1 MIFGPRQRKAGQASD
16 PDSFDPNVE
25 SPYKT
30 KTSISRQSEIS
41 GNTLIN
47 EGVTEMAFES
57 SKNSVV
63 EQLCGTVALPK
74 MVRVRQEF
82 DHTHMEPAEI
92 PNAVWAQLERDA
104 VKQNIKPGMT
114 IAITCGSRGIANIA
128 IIVKAIVD
136 YVKAQG
142 ANPFVFPAMGSH
154 GGATPEGQL
163 EVLRSYHVTEETMG
177 CPIRA
182 TMETVYLGDTVEGS
196 PVYQD
201 KYAHEAD
208 GVILCGRIKAHTSF
222 RGPYESG
229 LLKMSVIGMGKQ
241 HGAESVHESGFQNM
255 GRVMPQFARV
265 VFDNTNIVAGVGI
278 IENAYDQTYKIAAL
292 NAAEI
297 WEQEPKL
304 LKEANRLLG
313 RIWVDKA
320 DVLVVDK
327 LGKNISGDGMDPN
340 VSGTF
345 GSPGRPRNGEPGPIL
360 AQRTVVLDLTDE
372 SHGNFDGI
380 GVADVTTKRLIDKS
394 IVDVTY
400 PNALTST
407 LVNMVKMPIFAHSDE
422 NAIKLAV
429 RVCNMIDKQHPR
441 IVRIA
446 NTMELSHIWVSEAL
460 VEEVKAHPH
469 MELDGELQDW
479 GFDENGNLW

>member
-1 MIFGPRQRKAGQASD
+1 METIT
-16 PDSFDPNVE
+16 N
-25 SPYKT
+25 
-30 KTSISRQSEIS
+30 
-41 GNTLIN
+41 LIKD
-47 EGVTEMAFES
+47 TPI
-57 SKNSVV
+57 
-63 EQLCGTVALPK
+63 PK
-74 MVRVRQEF
+74 MVRVRQNF
-82 DHTHMEPAEI
+82 DKTCIPESDIPGIILRELDRPEI
-92 PNAVWAQLERDA
+92 GGKIL
-104 VKQNIKPGMT
+104 PGQK
-114 IAITCGSRGIANIA
+114 IAITCGSRGINHNALMA
-128 IIVKAIVD
+128 RTIVD
-136 YVKAQG
+136 FVKSKG
-142 ANPFVFPAMGSH
+142 AAPYIVAAMGSH
-154 GGATPEGQL
+154 GGATAEGQL
-163 EVLRSYHVTEETMG
+163 QILKDYGITEEAMD
-177 CPIRA
+177 CPVKSS
-182 TMETVYLGDTVEGS
+182 METVQIGISGVRHQ
-196 PVYQD
+196 PVFMD
-201 KYAHEAD
+201 KNASEAD
-208 GVILCGRIKAHTSF
+208 GIILFNRIKPHTSF

-297 WEQEPKL
+297 WEQEPEL

-372 SHGNFDGI
+372 SHGNFNGI

-460 VEEVKAHPH
+460 VEEVKDHPH

>member
-1 MIFGPRQRKAGQASD
+1 METIT
-16 PDSFDPNVE
+16 N
-25 SPYKT
+25 
-30 KTSISRQSEIS
+30 
-41 GNTLIN
+41 LIKD
-47 EGVTEMAFES
+47 TPI
-57 SKNSVV
+57 
-63 EQLCGTVALPK
+63 PK
-74 MVRVRQEF
+74 MVRVRQNF
-82 DHTHMEPAEI
+82 DKTCIPESDIPGIILRELDRPEI
-92 PNAVWAQLERDA
+92 GGKIL
-104 VKQNIKPGMT
+104 PGQK
-114 IAITCGSRGIANIA
+114 IAITCGSRGINHNALMA
-128 IIVKAIVD
+128 RTIVD
-136 YVKAQG
+136 FVKSKG
-142 ANPFVFPAMGSH
+142 AAPYIVAAMGSH
-154 GGATPEGQL
+154 GGATAEGQL
-163 EVLRSYHVTEETMG
+163 QILKDYGITEEAMG
-177 CPIRA
+177 CPVKSS
-182 TMETVYLGDTVEGS
+182 METVQIGISGVRHQ
-196 PVYQD
+196 PVFMD
-201 KYAHEAD
+201 KNASEAD
-208 GVILCGRIKAHTSF
+208 GIILFNRIKPHTSF

-297 WEQEPKL
+297 WEQEPEL

-372 SHGNFDGI
+372 SHGNFNGI

-460 VEEVKAHPH
+460 VEEVKDHPH

>member
-1 MIFGPRQRKAGQASD
+1 
-16 PDSFDPNVE
+16 
-25 SPYKT
+25 
-30 KTSISRQSEIS
+30 
-41 GNTLIN
+41 
-47 EGVTEMAFES
+47 MAFES

-63 EQLCGTVALPK
+63 EQLCGTVTLPK

-82 DHTHMEPAEI
+82 DHTHMEPTDI
-92 PNAVWAQLERDA
+92 PNTVWAQLDRDA

-128 IIVKAIVD
+128 IILRAIVD
-136 YVKAQG
+136 YVKARG
-142 ANPFVFPAMGSH
+142 GDPFVFPAMGSH
-154 GGATPEGQL
+154 GGATAEGQL
-163 EVLRSYHVTEETMG
+163 DVLKSYNVTEETMG
-177 CPIRA
+177 CPIKA
-182 TMETVYLGDTVEGS
+182 SMETVYLGDTVEGS

-201 KYAHEAD
+201 KHAHEAD

-241 HGAESVHESGFQNM
+241 RGAECVHESGFQNM

-265 VFDNTNIVAGVGI
+265 VFDHTNIVAGVGI

-297 WEQEPKL
+297 WEQEPEL
-304 LKEANRLLG
+304 LKEANRMLG
-313 RIWVDKA
+313 RIWVEKA

-345 GSPGRPRNGEPGPIL
+345 GSPGRPRNGDPGPIQ

-372 SHGNFDGI
+372 SHGNFNGI
-380 GVADVTTKRLIDKS
+380 GVADVTTKRLIDKAD
-394 IVDVTY
+394 VDITY
-400 PNALTST
+400 PNAVTST
-407 LVNMVKMPIFAHSDE
+407 LVNMVKMPLFTHSDE

-429 RVCNMIDKQHPR
+429 RICNMIDKQHPR

-460 VEEVKAHPH
+460 TEEVKSHPH
-469 MELDGELQDW
+469 MELDGELENW